1 MVKKSDRRKVV
12 SRKVV
17 VQKLKEVIN
26 ELKHKIPVD
35 SVYLYGSYAS
45 GQPGPYSDVD
55 VMVVSPAFGEDLIQE
70 TVFLMQLFEKT
81 GLMVEPRAYSRDE
94 FLQSQ
99 PGTFLYNEVI
109 QKGYRLL

>member
-1 MVKKSDRRKVV
+1 MVKKSGHAKFV

-17 VQKLKEVIN
+17 VQKLNEIID
-26 ELKHKIPVD
+26 ELKNEIPVD
-35 SVYLYGSYAS
+35 SIYLYGSYAN

-55 VMVVSPAFGEDLIQE
+55 VIVVSPAFGKDLIQE
-70 TVFLMQLFEKT
+70 TVFLMELFEKT
-81 GLMVEPRAYSRDE
+81 GLMIEPRAYSRDE
-94 FLQSQ
+94 FLQSR